1 MAKNSDSKPNSGSV
15 LTPELANMMNLPG
28 LRTPDD
34 KYLYKSVVVVTSRP
48 DPGQIGRAPNVLDV
62 AFAWASS
69 VREAITK
76 TEMAYAKGG
85 LGKPQLLEI
94 VNCVPTEIIWSQLMD
109 KDLEEAAALMH
120 GVIVGLG
127 RGGSGGLGGPG
138 SKEN

>member
-1 MAKNSDSKPNSGSV
+1 MAKNSNPNLNGSSV

-109 KDLEEAAALMH
+109 KDLEAGSALMH
-120 GVIVGLG
+120 GVIMGSGL
-127 RGGSGGLGGPG
+127 GGLGGPG